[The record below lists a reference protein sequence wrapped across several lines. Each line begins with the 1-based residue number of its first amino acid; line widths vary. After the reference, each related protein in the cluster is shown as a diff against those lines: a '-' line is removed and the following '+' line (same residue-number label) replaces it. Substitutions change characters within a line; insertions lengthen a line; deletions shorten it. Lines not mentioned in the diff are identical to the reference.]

1 MKERELSEALRLD
14 LIVVDGE
21 NKVACENTKI
31 QVADMYQERFRNIKI
46 GRSALKNLPLMLASI
61 VSLLL

>member
-31 QVADMYQERFRNIKI
+31 QVADMYQTRFRIIKT
-46 GRSALKNLPLMLASI
+46 GRSTLKNFPFMLASSI
-61 VSLLL
+61 PLLL